1 MQEQEFLKNENNP
14 FLFKQQKQISRTVL
28 QSLVHEYHI
37 LIKGLTN
44 QEYQDYCNVKG
55 ACGQTIPLIL
65 ILPIGLTIGTFQLVL
80 LFFKN
85 IQEGPVIPAVIQ
97 FILLQTAQTLIMYM
111 ILKACEV
118 IPKKIENPLLFGKI
132 TSYIFM
138 CLSIAEGTLI
148 IERISNFNQF
158 SQSQFWSIFGLIIWQ
173 KVIQLFIYDCKLRIG
188 IVIFLYIYYVFRLD
202 CDLFNKDIVKVIAYI
217 CLEIIFIID
226 AELKNYSQYQFE
238 NNMQFR
244 NNKEDI
250 QFMIP
255 QVQMQTQQQILE
267 IITNQFPVI
276 IFDQTKELLHI
287 SGVGLKQLQME
298 DDSNKIDLIS
308 AEIKLRKMEVI
319 QLISNNEKLKHNL
332 VQLKRMAKFG
342 STCGTNEKGELLHS
356 LINGPALQIITY
368 SKGNLKRIT
377 ELFIII
383 QMVFQSN
390 YLIIQQMINSQNT
403 KGISKFQSTQKS
415 NSRYFQF
422 TLIQKYPKGD
432 TFQIILD
439 FRRTLLKSIQDFN
452 FEFRRT
458 EEEDLPIMCQEF
470 RQMLFCQQTVQVP
483 LKLLNVEIKNTLKY
497 SKQQYLQEELLNVN
511 NLVNQLQN
519 KYQNQTNPNIK
530 LQFQINL
537 KQNTGEFKTDQLRLM
552 QIMQIL
558 LENSI
563 NNTKEGFIKIV
574 IEDDKRQNC
583 IQISVEDTG
592 KGINQEIIQEGFNM
606 NQIRSLHIV
615 NYLTKILGPQFY
627 CKKITGQ
634 VANKGIRIKSLQD
647 CGTSISFSIRNLG
660 LDEFSTQF
668 IIDDEVS
675 QDEMDVDVDEDEIM
689 ERYIRDDDQ
698 IQYLQRFNKGL
709 RSFIINR
716 QQIQKI
722 AKPLDINTNK
732 KQTKLVG
739 MMKLQEL
746 GRFKNVQQ
754 QNGYC
759 QCNNKLI
766 INSNQDFERVIKQHV
781 LENVY
786 FINEQDSFKHINL
799 KIREKQCQN
808 HSCQVYKQIIVNCH
822 KFDFNYRE
830 LINRIIGITN
840 NFKIIVLIYNSN
852 GEIDTLGT
860 YIIMPIQLDM
870 LLQYLQG

>member
-1 MQEQEFLKNENNP
+1 MQEQEFLKNENKP
-14 FLFKQQKQISRTVL
+14 FLLKQQQQITRTVL
-28 QSLVHEYHI
+28 QSLIHEYHI

-65 ILPIGLTIGTFQLVL
+65 ILPIGLAIGTLQLIL

-85 IQEGPVIPAVIQ
+85 IREGPLIPAVIQ

-158 SQSQFWSIFGLIIWQ
+158 SQSYFWAIFGLIIWQ
-173 KVIQLFIYDCKLRIG
+173 KIIQLFIYDCKLRIG

-202 CDLFNKDIVKVIAYI
+202 CDLFNKDIIKVISYI
-217 CLEIIFIID
+217 CLEIIFIVD

-244 NNKEDI
+244 INKEDV

-267 IITNQFPVI
+267 IITNQFPII

-298 DDSNKIDLIS
+298 DDQNKIDLIS

-319 QLISNNEKLKHNL
+319 QLFTTNQQQKDNL
-332 VQLKRMAKFG
+332 IQLKRMAKFG

-356 LINGPALQIITY
+356 LINGPALQQLRILRQPQDNQRIIHY
-368 SKGNLKRIT
+368 NPDGVLEQLLNNLIND
-377 ELFIII
+377 
-383 QMVFQSN
+383 QQSE
-390 YLIIQQMINSQNT
+390 Y
-403 KGISKFQSTQKS
+403 KGISKFNLPKNQFK
-415 NSRYFQF
+415 YFQF
-422 TLIQKYPKGD
+422 TLIKVPKGNV
-432 TFQIILD
+432 FQIFLILED
-439 FRRTLLKSIQDFN
+439 ITQFYQDIN
-452 FEFRRT
+452 LNQKK
-458 EEEDLPIMCQEF
+458 EEEDLPIICQEF
-470 RQMLFCQQTVQVP
+470 RQMLFCQQNFQVP
-483 LKLLNVEIKNTLKY
+483 LKLLNIEMKNTIKY
-497 SKQQYLQEELLNVN
+497 SKQQYLQEDIFKPDTLI
-511 NLVNQLQN
+511 NQLQT
-519 KYQNQTNPNIK
+519 KYQNQINTNIK
-530 LQFQINL
+530 LQFQNNL
-537 KQNTGEFKTDQLRLM
+537 KINTGEFKTDQLRLM

-563 NNTKEGFIKIV
+563 NNTKEGFIKII

-592 KGINQEIIQEGFNM
+592 KGINQEIIQEGFNI
-606 NQIRSLHIV
+606 NQIRSLNIV
-615 NYLTKILGPQFY
+615 NYLTKIMGPLFY

-647 CGTSISFSIRNLG
+647 CGTTISFSIRNLS

-668 IIDDEVS
+668 IIDEEVS

-689 ERYIRDDDQ
+689 ERYIRNDDQ

-722 AKPLDINTNK
+722 TKPLDVNTNK
-732 KQTKLVG
+732 KSTKLVG

-746 GRFKNVQQ
+746 GRFKNIQQ
-754 QNGYC
+754 QNGQC
-759 QCNNKLI
+759 QCNQKLI
-766 INSNQDFERVIKQHV
+766 INSNQDFERVMKQYAQD
-781 LENVY
+781 NVS

-799 KIREKQCQN
+799 KIRDKQCLNQ
-808 HSCQVYKQIIVNCH
+808 SCQIYKQIIINCH
-822 KFDFNYRE
+822 KSDFNYRE
-830 LINRIIGITN
+830 LINRILGVNN
-840 NFKIIVLIYNSN
+840 NFKITVLIYNSN
-852 GEIDTLGT
+852 GEIDMLGT
-860 YIIMPIQLDM
+860 YIMMPIQIDV
-870 LLQYLQG
+870 LLQYLQD

>member
-14 FLFKQQKQISRTVL
+14 FLLQQQKQISRTVL
-28 QSLVHEYHI
+28 QSLIHEYHI

-65 ILPIGLTIGTFQLVL
+65 ILPIGLAIGTFQLVL
-80 LFFKN
+80 VFFKN
-85 IQEGPVIPAVIQ
+85 IQEGPLIPAVIQ

-202 CDLFNKDIVKVIAYI
+202 CDLFNKDIIKVIAYI

-255 QVQMQTQQQILE
+255 QVQMQTQQSILE
-267 IITNQFPVI
+267 IITNQFPII

-308 AEIKLRKMEVI
+308 AEIKLRKMEVL
-319 QLISNNEKLKHNL
+319 QLISNNEKLKDNL

-356 LINGPALQIITY
+356 LINGPALQQLRILRQPQENHRIIHY
-368 SKGNLKRIT
+368 NPDGVLEQLLNDLIND
-377 ELFIII
+377 
-383 QMVFQSN
+383 QQSE
-390 YLIIQQMINSQNT
+390 Y
-403 KGISKFQSTQKS
+403 KGISKFNLPKNQF
-415 NSRYFQF
+415 RYFQF
-422 TLIQKYPKGD
+422 TLIKVPKGD
-432 TFQIILD
+432 NFQIFLILED
-439 FRRTLLKSIQDFN
+439 ITQIYQDFTLN
-452 FEFRRT
+452 QKK

-470 RQMLFCQQTVQVP
+470 RQMLFCQQSVQVP

-497 SKQQYLQEELLNVN
+497 SKQQYLQEELFNVS
-511 NLVNQLQN
+511 NLINQLQT
-519 KYQNQTNPNIK
+519 KYQNQINPNIK
-530 LQFQINL
+530 LQFQNSL

-574 IEDDKRQNC
+574 VEDDKRQNC

-592 KGINQEIIQEGFNM
+592 KGINQEIIQEGFNF

-647 CGTSISFSIRNLG
+647 CGTTISFSIRNLG

-722 AKPLDINTNK
+722 AKPLDINTSK

-754 QNGYC
+754 QNGHC

-808 HSCQVYKQIIVNCH
+808 NSCQVYKQIIVNCH
-822 KFDFNYRE
+822 KSDFNYRD

-840 NFKIIVLIYNSN
+840 YFKIIVLIYNSN
-852 GEIDTLGT
+852 GEIDMLGT
-860 YIIMPIQLDM
+860 YIIMPIQLDV